1 MDVVAWVRSHDEAV
15 WQSLC
20 MIKKCMYA
28 GEYQVW
34 EYPMILMQGVVLA

>member
-28 GEYQVW
+28 GEYMYQVW
-34 EYPMILMQGVVLA
+34 KYPMNLMN